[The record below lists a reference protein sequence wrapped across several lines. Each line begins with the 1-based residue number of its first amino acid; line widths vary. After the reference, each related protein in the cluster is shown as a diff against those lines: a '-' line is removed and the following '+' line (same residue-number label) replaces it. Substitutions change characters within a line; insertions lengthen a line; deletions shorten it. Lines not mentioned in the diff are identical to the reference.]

1 MATWGDHRWRSWGVE
16 AIWRSI
22 ARHEVHHPSPRVVA
36 WGIRPAGL
44 GRKPANFQNWLLHAG
59 NRKKGVKR
67 TAAGI
72 WLSRQTFVGG
82 QSSGPFGTSGGV
94 LCSPQF
100 YVQFLLRPVMEA
112 STINCG
118 YSTHFQTD
126 LKCRRI
132 MYSVGEL
139 IVSPWIPMKSHQIF
153 IWLVVSNIVY
163 FP

>member
-1 MATWGDHRWRSWGVE
+1 ME

-22 ARHEVHHPSPRVVA
+22 ARHEVHHPSPRLVA

-59 NRKKGVKR
+59 NRKKRG
-67 TAAGI
+67 
-72 WLSRQTFVGG
+72 SRGPLLAFGCPGQTFVGG

-100 YVQFLLRPVMEA
+100 YVQFLLQPVMEA

-139 IVSPWIPMKSHQIF
+139 IVSP
-153 IWLVVSNIVY
+153 
-163 FP
+163 